1 MRKIIGITLI
11 LLLAALILIQF
22 IRPQKNIS
30 KSIGVNDIT
39 TKYFIPDDVQHI
51 LKASCYDCHSNNTR
65 YPWYNKIQP
74 VAWWLNMHVRDGK
87 AHLNF
92 DDFLS
97 YIPKKQ
103 DKKMAEV
110 IKEIKEG
117 GMPLKSYT
125 WIHTDAKLT
134 MPEKT
139 LLMDWAANVRKEI
152 TAKTGYIPEPEK

>member
-1 MRKIIGITLI
+1 MFRKILLVLLI
-11 LLLAALILIQF
+11 LFVIIQF
-22 IRPQKNIS
+22 IRPARNIAS
-30 KSIGVNDIT
+30 GTPMNFIGNAYT
-39 TKYFIPDDVQHI
+39 IPAELKPI
-51 LKASCYDCHSNNTR
+51 LEKACNDCHSNNTR